1 MPRRN
6 PQLELSLREKH
17 GWGGRRP
24 GAGRPRGSKPRMA
37 HRSRGRFSRACPC
50 HVTIR
55 VRADV
60 PGLRNRRLVREL
72 ERSFARGCE
81 RGEFRL
87 VHYSILG
94 NHAHLLL
101 EAKDRSALGRGM
113 KSLGARF
120 SRAVNRVFAR
130 SGPVLVDRYHVS
142 VLKNPTQVRNALRYV
157 LLNARR
163 HAKGAVC
170 VVREL
175 DPASSGRFFSGWKWR
190 PAVDGTEP
198 DSLLGAPVAK
208 PHTWLLSKGWRRR
221 GLLDPAEIPKGR

>member
-1 MPRRN
+1 M
-6 PQLELSLREKH
+6 
-17 GWGGRRP
+17 
-24 GAGRPRGSKPRMA
+24 
-37 HRSRGRFSRACPC
+37 
-50 HVTIR
+50 
-55 VRADV
+55 
-60 PGLRNRRLVREL
+60 REL

-94 NHAHLLL
+94 NHAHLLV
-101 EAKDRSALGRGM
+101 EAKDRNALGRGM

-130 SGPVLVDRYHVS
+130 TGPVLVDRYHVS

-163 HAKGAVC
+163 HAKGAAR

-190 PAVDGTEP
+190 PAAHGAAAAP
-198 DSLLGAPVAK
+198 SLSGAPVAK

-221 GLLDPAEIPKGR
+221 GLLDPAEIPTGL